1 MHRLINNG
9 TTTLEHV
16 RGNVFADLLA
26 RRGTLGHDLNASEI
40 VLAQERAGLTA
51 LTQTHLI
58 KSWAEWISK
67 HGSKH
72 DDPEIDAMREVP
84 DQLDAA
90 WDLEEGLDPA
100 YDYDDLPPE
109 LYEPENPPQDLDED
123 MIDLDGNPLWEDYS
137 LQPTN
142 TNAHTT
148 DVQNASQHPG
158 PPSTTSN
165 STSNASDS
173 KKTKNTAPPPR
184 PLKALR
190 TTTLRAAAT
199 TYNSTKN
206 A

>member
-100 YDYDDLPPE
+100 YDYEDLPPE

-148 DVQNASQHPG
+148 DVPKCK
-158 PPSTTSN
+158 PT
-165 STSNASDS
+165 
-173 KKTKNTAPPPR
+173 PR
-184 PLKALR
+184 PTLDDIELDRQRLRLKENQEHSP
-190 TTTLRAAAT
+190 TPTP
-199 TYNSTKN
+199 TYSPTYY
-206 A
+206 